1 MLLHDTA
8 LIFGRYARQTLRS
21 RFAMLFGVLMPLLY
35 LLFFGPLLTGLP
47 LASRGTSWQVLVPGL
62 LLQLGLFGAAF
73 AGFSIIIEKNLG
85 IVERMRVTPV
95 SRLALLL
102 GRVLRDAAVFV
113 LQGVLLVLA
122 ALVMGL
128 RAPLAGILIGF
139 AFVALLTVSLAS
151 LSYALA
157 LKVSTPQE
165 FGPTVNALTMPSML
179 LSGLMLPMALAP
191 GWLDVLSHFMP
202 FRYLVDAVRDAY
214 VGSYATAHMLYGVLV
229 ALGLAALAVTVGTRV
244 FRRTGAKLG

>member
-1 MLLHDTA
+1 MLLQDTA

-21 RFAMLFGVLMPLLY
+21 RFAMLFGALMPLLY

-73 AGFSIIIEKNLG
+73 AGFTIIIEKNLG

-113 LQGVLLVLA
+113 LQAVLLVLA

-128 RAPLAGILIGF
+128 RAPLAGTLIGF

-165 FGPTVNALTMPSML
+165 FGPAVNALTMPSML

-229 ALGLAALAVTVGTRV
+229 ALGFAALAVTVGTRA
-244 FRRTGAKLG
+244 FRRAGA

>member
-35 LLFFGPLLTGLP
+35 LLFFGPLLTDLP
-47 LASRGTSWQVLVPGL
+47 LGARGTSWQVLVPGL

-73 AGFSIIIEKNLG
+73 AGFTIIIEKNLG

-113 LQGVLLVLA
+113 LQAVLLVLA

-128 RAPLAGILIGF
+128 RAPLAGVLIGF

-157 LKVSTPQE
+157 LKVRTPQE
-165 FGPTVNALTMPSML
+165 FGPAVNALTMPSML
-179 LSGLMLPMALAP
+179 LSGLMLPMTLAP
-191 GWLDVLSHFMP
+191 GWLDVLSHLMP

-214 VGSYATAHMLYGVLV
+214 VGSYATTHMLYGVLV
-229 ALGLAALAVTVGTRV
+229 ALSLAALAVTVGTRV
-244 FRRTGAKLG
+244 FRRAGA